1 MDGGLGG
8 HCKGACS
15 MECIDGEFVG
25 HYGRTCDCG
34 FGGGFESH
42 YGK

>member
-1 MDGGLGG
+1 
-8 HCKGACS
+8 

-25 HYGRTCDCG
+25 HYGRTYDCG
-34 FGGGFESH
+34 SGGGFESR